1 MSPDN
6 TLGLDV
12 KTRVTLWQIIDIIQ
26 YNAEILQNDELSQ
39 GLTNSVHITVNTT
52 TIGRIMNV
60 ANRISHLEVDL
71 TF

>member
-26 YNAEILQNDELSQ
+26 YNTEIFQNDELRQ
-39 GLTNSVHITVNTT
+39 GLTNSIHITVNAT

-60 ANRISHLEVDL
+60 ANCISHLEVDL